1 MVALGIL
8 KPVEALI
15 SLFYPPICT
24 ICAADVGPSEYLCG
38 DCNAKAARIVPPFC
52 ETCSEP
58 FPGAITDGFTC
69 ANCEHRKLYFETAV
83 AAYRSRGIV
92 RRVIHDFK
100 YNRQIHLRHVVAQW
114 LADALD
120 DVRLRGRRFDRLVPV
135 PLHPARRRERGF
147 NQADLLAELLSR
159 RTSIPLQPVL
169 QRIRYT
175 KTQTAFDRAERMEN
189 LRNAFRLRKNATVQ
203 GYRVLLIDDV
213 LTTGSTLSECARVLK
228 VAGAVSVHAA
238 TAARA

>member
-1 MVALGIL
+1 ML
-8 KPVEALI
+8 KPIEALI

-24 ICAADVGPSEYLCG
+24 ICGTDVGPSAYLCG
-38 DCNAKAARIVPPFC
+38 DCNAKTARIVPPFC
-52 ETCSEP
+52 QTCSEP
-58 FPGAITDGFTC
+58 FPGAITDGFMC
-69 ANCEHRKLYFETAV
+69 ANCGHRKLYFETAV

-92 RRVIHDFK
+92 RHVIHDFK
-100 YNRQIHLRHVVAQW
+100 YNRQIHLRHVVARW

-120 DVRLRGRRFDRLVPV
+120 DGRLRGRHFDRLVPV

-169 QRIRYT
+169 ERIRYT

-189 LRNAFRLRKNATVQ
+189 LRNAFRLRKNAAVQ

-228 VAGAVSVHAA
+228 IAGAVSVHAA

>member
-1 MVALGIL
+1 MVALGKL

-24 ICAADVGPSEYLCG
+24 ICAADVGASEYLCG
-38 DCNAKAARIVPPFC
+38 DCHAKAARIVPPFC

-69 ANCEHRKLYFETAV
+69 ANCGHRKLYFETAV
-83 AAYRSRGIV
+83 AVYRSRGIV

-100 YNRQIHLRHVVAQW
+100 YNRQIHLRHVVARW

-159 RTSIPLQPVL
+159 QTAIPLQRVL

-189 LRNAFRLRKNATVQ
+189 LRNAFRLRKNAAVQ

-228 VAGAVSVHAA
+228 VAGALSVHAA